1 MKMKEVLEQT
11 DLTDRAVRLYME
23 NGLVSPS
30 CSENYAGRKNIEFSK
45 EDVEAL
51 RNVATLRKAGFSISE
66 IKLLKQGSVP
76 CRKTVE
82 EFIEKTTAK
91 IESDKAVVE
100 KLEAV
105 VTAEDL
111 SVEKICESL
120 NTVTEEKTV
129 PKEDTIMTIAEKIWH
144 YFSRIAS
151 VAGIVYFILAVAL
164 QAFEFFSLHPMRYPV
179 FEAPFYVK
187 WAMMFYILGVALL
200 LLFNRKLPKLSLTLK
215 TKGDGVSLNLTKII
229 TVILCIILIPVCFF
243 SYLYNL
249 GSIIGPDMH
258 SETTNLNNYLKIDN
272 RIERFAD
279 EINEFFPKELEMAEK
294 DFELFDKKL
303 FSYKDYR
310 EGYNYFY
317 RYQLVYDRDKDF
329 TVVLG
334 RHFLSPSEVKEEV
347 EKYTKMRPIGC
358 EDITIKQQRS
368 WTMIYYCDTGET
380 SNDYYGGYMYKI
392 FAYSE
397 DYGQVRYIMEY
408 NAGSRVGYYTIPY
421 HINMHW

>member
-1 MKMKEVLEQT
+1 MKMKDVITET
-11 DLTDRAVRLYME
+11 GLTDRAIRLYIE
-23 NGLVSPS
+23 NALVSPS
-30 CSENYAGRKNIEFSK
+30 CNENYAGRKNIEFS
-45 EDVEAL
+45 ENDVEAL
-51 RNVATLRKAGFSISE
+51 KNVATLRKAGFSINE

-105 VTAEDL
+105 VMTEDL
-111 SVEKICESL
+111 SIETICESL
-120 NTVTEEKTV
+120 NSVTEEKSV
-129 PKEDTIMTIAEKIWH
+129 PKEDITMTIAEKIWH

-151 VAGIVYFILAVAL
+151 VAGIIYFILSVIL
-164 QAFEFFSLHPMRYPV
+164 QIFAFYMYSMRYPA

-187 WAMMFYILGVALL
+187 WATNFYILGIALL

-215 TKGDGVSLNLTKII
+215 TKSLNLTKVIA
-229 TVILCIILIPVCFF
+229 VILCIILIPVCFF

-249 GSIIGPDMH
+249 STIIGPDMH
-258 SETTNLNNYLKIDN
+258 SETTNLDNYLKIDK
-272 RIERFAD
+272 RIERFTD
-279 EINEFFPKELEMAEK
+279 EINEFFPKELETAEK

-303 FSYKDYR
+303 FSYMDYR

-317 RYQLVYDRDKDF
+317 RYQLVYDRDQDF
-329 TVVLG
+329 TIVLN
-334 RHFLSPSEVKEEV
+334 RYYLSPSELKEET
-347 EKYTKMRPIGC
+347 EKYTKMRPAGC

-408 NAGSRVGYYTIPY
+408 NAGSPVGYYTIPY
-421 HINMHW
+421 HINIHW

>member
-1 MKMKEVLEQT
+1 MKMKDAIEKT
-11 DLTDRAVRLYME
+11 DLTDRAIRLYIE

-30 CSENYAGRKNIEFSK
+30 CSENYAGRKNIEFS
-45 EDVEAL
+45 ESDVDAL
-51 RNVATLRKAGFSISE
+51 KNVATLRKAGFSISE
-66 IKLLKQGSVP
+66 IKTLKQGSVP

-105 VTAEDL
+105 VMTEDL
-111 SVEKICESL
+111 SIETICESL
-120 NTVTEEKTV
+120 NSVTEEKSV
-129 PKEDTIMTIAEKIWH
+129 PKEDITMTIAEKIWH

-151 VAGIVYFILAVAL
+151 VAGIIYFILSVIL
-164 QAFEFFSLHPMRYPV
+164 QIFVFYMYSMRYPA

-187 WAMMFYILGVALL
+187 WATNLYILGVALL

-215 TKGDGVSLNLTKII
+215 TKSLNLTKVI

-249 GSIIGPDMH
+249 STIIEPDIH
-258 SETTNLNNYLKIDN
+258 SETTNLDNYLKTDKRID
-272 RIERFAD
+272 RFAD
-279 EINEFFPKELEMAEK
+279 EINEFFPKELETAEK

-303 FSYKDYR
+303 FSYMDYR
-310 EGYNYFY
+310 EGYKYFY

-329 TVVLG
+329 TIVLN
-334 RHFLSPSEVKEEV
+334 RYYLSPSELKEEV
-347 EKYTKMRPIGC
+347 EKYTKMRPAGC
-358 EDITIKQQRS
+358 EDITIKQQRN